1 MIASARTY
9 LPIANSYTAFT
20 APLSYTRFGIKAS
33 GMRLMF
39 ASSASIGTIA
49 EESASVFV
57 SADPVKGA
65 SLGSTLWIDNISLA
79 Y

>member
-39 ASSASIGTIA
+39 ASSASVGTIA
-49 EESASVFV
+49 EETASIVTSV
-57 SADPVKGA
+57 DPSKGL
-65 SLGSTLWIDNISLA
+65 SRKLSLA
-79 Y
+79 